1 LHVSSPEVLFDSG
14 FLEWV
19 VNLGVVPFVVMGVDV
34 EAMLVSRS
42 VVDIDAFERLYRA
55 EHARLVKVALAFL
68 RDREAAMDAVQEAFL
83 RVYRHWGDDRVLDR
97 PEAWVRRVL
106 VNECIDRTRR
116 SRREAQVNSR
126 VEAMPRSVSASQ
138 MVDTT
143 AQVFQAAAALPSL
156 QLACVVLH
164 YVDQQS
170 IDEVAEVL
178 GVRPGTVKSSLF
190 RARRR
195 LVRMLEE
202 DR

>member
-1 LHVSSPEVLFDSG
+1 VFDSG
-14 FLEWV
+14 FLESV

-42 VVDIDAFERLYRA
+42 VADIDAFERLYRA
-55 EHARLVKVALAFL
+55 EHARLVKVAFAFL

-116 SRREAQVNSR
+116 SRREAQINSR
-126 VEAMPRSVSASQ
+126 VEAMPRSESAPQ
-138 MVDTT
+138 IVDTT

-195 LVRMLEE
+195 IVRMMEE
-202 DR
+202 EL